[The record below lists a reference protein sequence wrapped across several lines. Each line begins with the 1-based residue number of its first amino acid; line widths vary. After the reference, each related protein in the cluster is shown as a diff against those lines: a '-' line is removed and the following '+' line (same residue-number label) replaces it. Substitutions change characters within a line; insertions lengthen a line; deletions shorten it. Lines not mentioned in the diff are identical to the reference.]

1 MKRTLNG
8 SWCLVVATVL
18 VMGAERS
25 AQGGEQ
31 YAFTLNEAVG
41 YALANNP
48 GVVCARAQVNEARSG
63 IVIARSSLLPAL
75 TLEGSYTRIG
85 QPASISLIPGEELV
99 FSQENSWQ
107 GRASVAQPLFSGGRL
122 LTMYQIARLRWD
134 STREAYERAKEEI
147 AAQVALAYHRLQVA
161 KEMEKLTR
169 ESYEQIER
177 HVSQTEELY
186 RNGLCSKLDYLRIQV
201 ELANSK
207 PQLSQAR
214 NTVILAEE
222 SFKEILGLPTDSQ
235 LTLKDSLSYEKHEV
249 GLSTCLETAFANRS
263 DLKQASIACKLA
275 KKNKYLAL
283 TGNFPQLS
291 FIYNYSYQRPYNFED
306 EWGGDWAA
314 MVNLSF
320 PLFSGFRTYGK
331 LGEARSQ
338 VVQAQTNLQALKR
351 RVEVEV
357 KQAFLELRQAEETI
371 ESQKENVD
379 AASEMV
385 KLAEERYRNGL
396 ATNLEYLD
404 AELALTRART
414 NHLKAI
420 ADYLDAWT
428 ALQKA
433 RGLNLTMNPEGTYE

>member
-1 MKRTLNG
+1 MKRTLNVI
-8 SWCLVVATVL
+8 WRLVVATVL
-18 VMGAERS
+18 VMGVQRS
-25 AQGGEQ
+25 AQGGEL
-31 YAFTLNEAVG
+31 YAFTLKEAVG

-48 GVVCARAQVNEARSG
+48 GVVCARAQVDEARSG

-85 QPASISLIPGEELV
+85 QPASISLMPGQELV
-99 FSQENSWQ
+99 FSQEDSWQ
-107 GRASVAQPLFSGGRL
+107 GRASVIQPVFTGGRL

-134 STREAYERAKEEI
+134 SARKGYERTQQNTQAL
-147 AAQVALAYHRLQVA
+147 VATVYHRLQVA
-161 KEMEKLTR
+161 RELEKLTT
-169 ESYEQIER
+169 ESYEQMQR

-214 NTVILAEE
+214 NAVILAEE
-222 SFKEILGLPTDSQ
+222 SFKEILGLPLDSQ

-249 GLSTCLETAFANRS
+249 ELSACLETAIANRS
-263 DLKQASIACKLA
+263 DLRQAAIACKLA

-291 FIYNYSYQRPYNFED
+291 FVYNYSYQRPYNFED

-320 PLFSGFRTYGK
+320 PLFSGLRTCGK

-351 RVEVEV
+351 RVKVEV
-357 KQAFLELRQAEETI
+357 KQAFLQLRQAEETI
-371 ESQKENVD
+371 ESQEENVD

-404 AELALTRART
+404 TELALTRART
-414 NHLKAI
+414 NYLKAI
-420 ADYLDAWT
+420 ADYLNAWT

-433 RGLNLTMNPEGTYE
+433 CGLTQTMNTEGTYE